1 MRKKRFNRYTFNTYS
16 YALSFDFCDK
26 QEKMQINAVLRSVW
40 KMYAPSDEKRLDAL
54 DVTRKHINGE
64 WKYVKRKS

>member
-16 YALSFDFCDK
+16 YALSFDLCDK

-40 KMYAPSDEKRLDAL
+40 KMYAPKNENMLDAL

>member
-40 KMYAPSDEKRLDAL
+40 KMYAPKNENMLDAL